1 MTLVLTVRGMP
12 QLYYGDEI
20 GMLGNKNKFGDGD
33 IRRDF
38 PGGWTGDKQNAFD
51 QKTRTKTQE
60 EYHSFTKKILN
71 WRKNKKVIHNGKTLH
86 YIPENNVYVYFRTN
100 ETESVMVII
109 NNSPESRI
117 FELSRFG
124 EGLKNYSIGKDI
136 ISGKEIKLKGNLEIG
151 GKKSMILELSQK

>member
-1 MTLVLTVRGMP
+1 MTLILTVRGMP

-20 GMLGNKNKFGDGD
+20 GMLGNKNKYGDGD

-86 YIPENNVYVYFRTN
+86 FIPANNVYVYFRIN
-100 ETESVMVII
+100 DTESVMVII
-109 NNSPESRI
+109 NNSPESQT
-117 FELSRFG
+117 FELSRFE
-124 EGLKNYSIGKDI
+124 EGLKNYSLGKDI
-136 ISGKEIKLKGNLEIG
+136 ISGKEIELKGNLQIE
-151 GKKSMILELSQK
+151 GKKSMILELN